1 MANTLRSL
9 IALASLTAC
18 LEGCAVV
25 SVAGSAAGAS
35 LSVAGAVV
43 STSVTLAGKVAGK
56 AVDLALPDSDTAEQ

>member
-1 MANTLRSL
+1 MACTLRRL
-9 IALASLTAC
+9 IAVAALAAC

-35 LSVAGAVV
+35 ISVAGAVV

-56 AVDLALPDSDTAEQ
+56 AIDLALPDDDTSAQ